1 MYTQC
6 THCDESY
13 SVSPTQLSLSRGQC
27 QCPHCGKTFNAL
39 ERLSKEPHSK
49 HFQAPAPLKEP
60 LRLVPRKSDAFFD
73 ELLDEGE
80 VNTPPPSGRIE
91 PTFTPAEH
99 VKPAIGQTFSQP
111 IRAVDTP
118 DKQAFSP
125 PQAAQPEP
133 EPEEP
138 TPNFSRKQRRK
149 QSKSDWPWWLGCTAL
164 AMSMA
169 VLVVVHKFDDLSAD
183 KRFRPHL
190 AKACGLLGCSL
201 PPWHEPKS
209 LVMTYSELEKSD
221 EHPDA
226 LRVAVSF
233 RNEAPFSQ
241 VWPQMEVTL
250 TDFDGTPMA
259 RRRFSAN
266 QYLKRTP
273 RNALASWQTVNVN
286 LTLKDP
292 GIESVAYVIE
302 LK

>member
-39 ERLSKEPHSK
+39 ERLSKEPHNK
-49 HFQAPAPLKEP
+49 QFEAPAPLKEP
-60 LRLVPRKSDAFFD
+60 LRLVPRKSDEFFD

-80 VNTPPPSGRIE
+80 ENTPADRDQRIE

-99 VKPAIGQTFSQP
+99 IKPTMGQTFSKPMSASELLDEPKQELAP
-111 IRAVDTP
+111 AAKQDT
-118 DKQAFSP
+118 AP
-125 PQAAQPEP
+125 PQH
-133 EPEEP
+133 
-138 TPNFSRKQRRK
+138 TPNFSRRRRK
-149 QSKSDWPWWLGCTAL
+149 AQRTDWPWWLGCTAL
-164 AMSMA
+164 ALSMA
-169 VLVVVHKFDDLSAD
+169 GLVVAHKFDDLSAD

-190 AKACGLLGCSL
+190 AKACGLVGCSL

-226 LRVAVSF
+226 LKVAVSF
-233 RNEAPFSQ
+233 RNEAPFPQ

-273 RNALASWQTVNVN
+273 KNTLASWQTVNVN